1 MEARRGFEPLDK
13 GFADLSLSHLGTSPL
28 KVSSRR
34 ADYQTAPEFIHSTFP
49 ISQERVSTLVLLGG
63 DKVHSSVK
71 FVSRRGCPSPP
82 ALSRGVRVAGG
93 RVRGQLPTEPHF
105 LAVRA

>member
-34 ADYQTAPEFIHSTFP
+34 ADYQTAPEFIHSTSP
-49 ISQERVSTLVLLGG
+49 ISQERVSTLELLGG

-71 FVSRRGCPSPP
+71 FVSRRGCPSPRERSQSSHASP
-82 ALSRGVRVAGG
+82 VGRGWPKVKS
-93 RVRGQLPTEPHF
+93 
-105 LAVRA
+105 